1 MRDLPKEQEQAKV
14 NEERVKDNMRKARI
28 EKLTQEEIH
37 QQQHLAKLRSD
48 NESDQELNDTNTH
61 HLTLPEEQQL
71 KMNIK
76 ENNDKV
82 TKPTDEMEK
91 QEKEDNNSA
100 SSKHD
105 EIEPKYSR
113 VEKNK
118 GKQNKI
124 ILIKVKLI
132 ILIKVNKLK
141 T

>member
-76 ENNDKV
+76 
-82 TKPTDEMEK
+82 
-91 QEKEDNNSA
+91 
-100 SSKHD
+100 
-105 EIEPKYSR
+105 
-113 VEKNK
+113 
-118 GKQNKI
+118 KI
-124 ILIKVKLI
+124 MIR
-132 ILIKVNKLK
+132 
-141 T
+141 